1 MLALAFAIPAYILL
15 IFIFYKQVRYIN
27 KYFRGSKL
35 LIALS
40 AIYLLISPLSIPA
53 AFFSPRGTLL
63 RRILSNIGN
72 YWMGF
77 NLHFVLAMGVCF
89 LIRLI
94 VKLVKK
100 DKYNLRLAQKITNV
114 AVVSFTILMSVYGI
128 VNAQNLKVTT
138 YDVTVDKSSKQDEL
152 NVVLIADLHLGYSV
166 GVKQMERMVNKI
178 NELQPDVVVVAGDI
192 FDNEFSAIY
201 NPVRLAEILRGINSK
216 YGVYAVYGNH
226 DIEEDILCGFTFSDD
241 DVTQVTSIKEMD
253 DFIENCGFTF
263 LYDEAILINDDFY
276 IYGRPDEERP
286 NFGNDSRLEAE
297 KITEGLDL
305 SKLIICVDHEPH
317 DQKKLSAAGVDVDLN
332 GHTHAGQLFPGN
344 IIINFFWDIAYGYK
358 DFDGMHNIV
367 TSGVGLFGP
376 NMRTFTKAEIAQV
389 RIHLN

>member
-1 MLALAFAIPAYILL
+1 MLALAFAIPAYFLL

-166 GVKQMERMVNKI
+166 GVKQMERMVNRI

-358 DFDGMHNIV
+358 NFDGMHNIV

-389 RIHLN
+389 KIHLN

>member
-201 NPVRLAEILRGINSK
+201 NPVRVAEILRGINSK

-305 SKLIICVDHEPH
+305 SKLIICVDHETH

-358 DFDGMHNIV
+358 NFDGMHNIV

-389 RIHLN
+389 KIHLN

>member
-15 IFIFYKQVRYIN
+15 IFIFYKQFRYIN

-201 NPVRLAEILRGINSK
+201 NPVRVAEILRGINSK

-358 DFDGMHNIV
+358 NFDGMHNIV

-389 RIHLN
+389 KIHLN

>member
-344 IIINFFWDIAYGYK
+344 IIINFFRDIAYGYK
-358 DFDGMHNIV
+358 NFDGMHNIV

-389 RIHLN
+389 KIHLN

>member
-317 DQKKLSAAGVDVDLN
+317 DQKKLSVAGVDVDLN

-358 DFDGMHNIV
+358 NFDGMHNIV

-389 RIHLN
+389 KIHLN

>member
-138 YDVTVDKSSKQDEL
+138 YDLTVDKSSKQDEL
-152 NVVLIADLHLGYSV
+152 NVVLIADLHLVYSV

-201 NPVRLAEILRGINSK
+201 NPVRVAEILRGINSK

-358 DFDGMHNIV
+358 NFDGMHNIV

-389 RIHLN
+389 KIHLN

>member
-1 MLALAFAIPAYILL
+1 MLALAFVIPAYILL

-358 DFDGMHNIV
+358 NFDGMHNIV

-389 RIHLN
+389 KIHVN

>member
-201 NPVRLAEILRGINSK
+201 NPVRVAEILRGINSK

-358 DFDGMHNIV
+358 NFDGMHNIV

-376 NMRTFTKAEIAQV
+376 KMRTFTKAEIAQV
-389 RIHLN
+389 KIHLN

>member
-27 KYFRGSKL
+27 KYFGGSKL

-94 VKLVKK
+94 VKFVKK

-358 DFDGMHNIV
+358 NFDGMHNIV

-389 RIHLN
+389 KIHLN

>member
-89 LIRLI
+89 LVRLI

-317 DQKKLSAAGVDVDLN
+317 DQKELSAACVDVDLN

-358 DFDGMHNIV
+358 NFDGMHNIV

-389 RIHLN
+389 KIHLN

>member
-138 YDVTVDKSSKQDEL
+138 YDVTVDKSSKQEEL

-358 DFDGMHNIV
+358 NFDGMHNIV

-389 RIHLN
+389 KIHLN

>member
-253 DFIENCGFTF
+253 DFIENCGFPF

-358 DFDGMHNIV
+358 NFDGMHNIV

-389 RIHLN
+389 KIHLN

>member
-276 IYGRPDEERP
+276 VYGRPDEERP

-305 SKLIICVDHEPH
+305 SKLIICADHEPH

-358 DFDGMHNIV
+358 NFDGMHNIV

-389 RIHLN
+389 KIHLN

>member
-305 SKLIICVDHEPH
+305 SKPIICVDHEPH

-358 DFDGMHNIV
+358 NFDGMHNIV

-389 RIHLN
+389 KIHLN

>member
-77 NLHFVLAMGVCF
+77 NLDFVRAMGVCF

-114 AVVSFTILMSVYGI
+114 VVVSFTILMSVYGV

-201 NPVRLAEILRGINSK
+201 NQVRLAEILRGINSK

-263 LYDEAILINDDFY
+263 LYDEAI
-276 IYGRPDEERP
+276 PDEERP

-358 DFDGMHNIV
+358 NFDGMHNIV

-389 RIHLN
+389 KIHLN

>member
-114 AVVSFTILMSVYGI
+114 VVVSFTILMSVYGI

-286 NFGNDSRLEAE
+286 NFGNDSRLEAD

-317 DQKKLSAAGVDVDLN
+317 DKKKLSAAGVDVDLN

-358 DFDGMHNIV
+358 NFDGMHNIV

-389 RIHLN
+389 KIHLN

>member
-128 VNAQNLKVTT
+128 VNAQNLTVTT

-201 NPVRLAEILRGINSK
+201 NPVRVAEILRGINSK

-358 DFDGMHNIV
+358 NFDGMHNIV

-389 RIHLN
+389 KIHLN

>member
-27 KYFRGSKL
+27 KYFGGSKL

-94 VKLVKK
+94 VKFVKK

-344 IIINFFWDIAYGYK
+344 IIINFFLDIAYGYK
-358 DFDGMHNIV
+358 NFDGMHNIV

-389 RIHLN
+389 KIHLN

>member
-201 NPVRLAEILRGINSK
+201 NPARLAEILRGINSK

-358 DFDGMHNIV
+358 NFDGMHNIV

-389 RIHLN
+389 KIHLN

>member
-40 AIYLLISPLSIPA
+40 AIYLLITPLSIPA

-201 NPVRLAEILRGINSK
+201 NPVRLAEILREINSK

-358 DFDGMHNIV
+358 NFDGMHNIV

-389 RIHLN
+389 KIHLN

>member
-317 DQKKLSAAGVDVDLN
+317 DQKELSAAGVDVDLN

-358 DFDGMHNIV
+358 NFDGMHNIV
-367 TSGVGLFGP
+367 TSGIGLFGP

-389 RIHLN
+389 KIHLN

>member
-100 DKYNLRLAQKITNV
+100 DKYNLRLAQKITNA

-317 DQKKLSAAGVDVDLN
+317 DQKELSAAGVDVDLN

-358 DFDGMHNIV
+358 NFDGMHNIV

-389 RIHLN
+389 KIHLN

>member
-100 DKYNLRLAQKITNV
+100 DKYNLRLAQNITNV

-358 DFDGMHNIV
+358 NFDGMHNIV

-389 RIHLN
+389 KIHLN

>member
-77 NLHFVLAMGVCF
+77 NLHFVLTMGVCF

-358 DFDGMHNIV
+358 NFDGMHNIV

-389 RIHLN
+389 KIHLN

>member
-305 SKLIICVDHEPH
+305 SKMIICVNHEPH

-358 DFDGMHNIV
+358 NFDGMHNIV

-389 RIHLN
+389 KIHVN

>member
-305 SKLIICVDHEPH
+305 SKLIICADHEPH
-317 DQKKLSAAGVDVDLN
+317 DQKELSAAGVDVDLN

-358 DFDGMHNIV
+358 NFDGMHNIV

-389 RIHLN
+389 KIHVN

>member
-114 AVVSFTILMSVYGI
+114 TVVSFTILMSVYGI

-358 DFDGMHNIV
+358 NFDGMHNIV

-389 RIHLN
+389 KIHLN

>member
-114 AVVSFTILMSVYGI
+114 TVVSFTILMSVYGI

-358 DFDGMHNIV
+358 NFDGMHNVV

-389 RIHLN
+389 KIHLN

>member
-216 YGVYAVYGNH
+216 FGVYAVYGNH

-358 DFDGMHNIV
+358 NFDGMHNIV

-389 RIHLN
+389 KIHLN

>member
-114 AVVSFTILMSVYGI
+114 AVVSLTILMSVYGI

-358 DFDGMHNIV
+358 NFDGMHNIV

-389 RIHLN
+389 KIHLN

>member
-114 AVVSFTILMSVYGI
+114 AVVSFTILMSVYGV

-216 YGVYAVYGNH
+216 YGVYTVYGNH

-358 DFDGMHNIV
+358 NFDGMHNIV

-389 RIHLN
+389 KIHLN

>member
-53 AFFSPRGTLL
+53 AFFSPRGTIL

-201 NPVRLAEILRGINSK
+201 NPVRVAEILRGINSK

-358 DFDGMHNIV
+358 NFDGMHNIV

-389 RIHLN
+389 KIHLN

>member
-94 VKLVKK
+94 VKLIKK

-332 GHTHAGQLFPGN
+332 GHTHAGQ
-344 IIINFFWDIAYGYK
+344 DIAYGYK
-358 DFDGMHNIV
+358 NFDGMHNIV

-389 RIHLN
+389 KIHLN

>member
-317 DQKKLSAAGVDVDLN
+317 DQKKLSATGVDVDLN

-358 DFDGMHNIV
+358 NFDGMHNIV

-389 RIHLN
+389 KIHLN

>member
-201 NPVRLAEILRGINSK
+201 NPVRVAEILRGINSK

-286 NFGNDSRLEAE
+286 NFGNYSRLEAE

-358 DFDGMHNIV
+358 NFDGMHNIV

-389 RIHLN
+389 KIHLN

>member
-201 NPVRLAEILRGINSK
+201 NPVRVTEILRGINSK

-358 DFDGMHNIV
+358 NFDGMHNIV

-389 RIHLN
+389 KIHLN

>member
-40 AIYLLISPLSIPA
+40 AIYLLITPLSIPA

-358 DFDGMHNIV
+358 NFDGMHNIV

-389 RIHLN
+389 KIHLN

>member
-344 IIINFFWDIAYGYK
+344 IIMNFFWDIAYGYK
-358 DFDGMHNIV
+358 NFDGMHNIV

-389 RIHLN
+389 KIHLN